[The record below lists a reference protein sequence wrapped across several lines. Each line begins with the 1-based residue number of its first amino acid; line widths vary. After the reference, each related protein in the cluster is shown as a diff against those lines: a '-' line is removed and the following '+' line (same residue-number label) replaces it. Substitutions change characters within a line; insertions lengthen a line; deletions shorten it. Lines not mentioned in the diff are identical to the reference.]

1 MALDKNKIKGE
12 CLNGAYS
19 ELSALIG
26 IDAVLKIHSKYRG
39 TQMFFP
45 IELFSKEFITSQI
58 INEYNG
64 FNIRELATKYGY
76 SWKTPP
82 ATRVASGVFLIYFS
96 NARLS
101 L

>member
-19 ELSALIG
+19 ELSSVIG
-26 IDAVLKIHSKYRG
+26 IDAVLKIHAKYRG

-45 IELFSKEFITSQI
+45 VELFSKKFIISQI

-64 FNIRELATKYGY
+64 YNIRELATKYGY
-76 SWKTPP
+76 TERWIRNILKDHIDN
-82 ATRVASGVFLIYFS
+82 G
-96 NARLS
+96 NK
-101 L
+101 